1 MVRNVNGF
9 ALPCAA
15 EPTLGGPL
23 RSFLFPFA
31 DLSLAFPVG
40 RRGTVADADDSD
52 EGIRGS
58 GHPRASHPSSSSPSH
73 HHCSRPVTEDTK
85 ASYASFA
92 ASVAAVRCRVA
103 SSKNSRSSSW
113 KEVAEGSAARH
124 DGEDDD
130 EGADEDEDGEDDD
143 EGSAARHDG
152 EDDDEGFAAAAATAR
167 RRSAAVVV
175 PAKKGDLAREDG
187 SEK

>member
-1 MVRNVNGF
+1 MTARNANGF

-31 DLSLAFPVG
+31 DLPLAFPVD

-103 SSKNSRSSSW
+103 SSKNSRSSSS
-113 KEVAEGSAARH
+113 KEVADED
-124 DGEDDD
+124 DGE
-130 EGADEDEDGEDDD
+130 DD
-143 EGSAARHDG
+143 EGSAA
-152 EDDDEGFAAAAATAR
+152 AAAAAR

-175 PAKKGDLAREDG
+175 PAKKGDLARDDG